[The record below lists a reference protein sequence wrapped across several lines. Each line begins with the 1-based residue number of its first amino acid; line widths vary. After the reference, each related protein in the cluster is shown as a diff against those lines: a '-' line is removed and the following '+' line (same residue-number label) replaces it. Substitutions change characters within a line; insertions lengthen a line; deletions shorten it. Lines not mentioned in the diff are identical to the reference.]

1 MSYALRAI
9 IEFSSKSNQAKFR
22 TPNAF
27 LTKRECPVPRKSRR
41 TTRHQA
47 LGTRISVPGSRSSNV
62 EGKRS
67 QVQCYKF
74 SDGWKAP
81 KWWHKIKFN

>member
-27 LTKRECPVPRKSRR
+27 LTKRD
-41 TTRHQA
+41 
-47 LGTRISVPGSRSSNV
+47 RIPEIGGPKIQRGQLAQLAGL
-62 EGKRS
+62 EGYAQPS
-67 QVQCYKF
+67 AVL
-74 SDGWKAP
+74 
-81 KWWHKIKFN
+81 